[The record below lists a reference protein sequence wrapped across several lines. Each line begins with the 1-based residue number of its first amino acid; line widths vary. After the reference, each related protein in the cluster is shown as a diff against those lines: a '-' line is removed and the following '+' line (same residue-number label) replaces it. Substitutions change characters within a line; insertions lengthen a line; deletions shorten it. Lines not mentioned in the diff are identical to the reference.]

1 MSVDD
6 ENARAAK
13 FIERWAAS
21 SASERANYQS
31 FLIELAEL
39 LGAPRHD
46 PANGLKDDYVFERR
60 VTFHHAGGAT
70 SPGFIDLYKRGCFVL
85 EAKQSAKPEKPADL
99 PQLPLLAPKSG
110 PKSGKVART
119 SSSFDAAM
127 WKARAQAEKY
137 AKALPKDHGWPPFII
152 AVDIGHII
160 DVYADFSLIGKNY
173 APFPDPQSY
182 RIKLEDLLK
191 PEIRARLLAIW
202 TDPLSLDRSREAA
215 RVTREIATHLSLLA
229 VSLEKDGHPSEVVA
243 RFLMRCLFTM
253 FAEDVKL
260 LPKDSFKELLRAARG
275 APESFPPLVT
285 ELWQKMDGGGFS
297 TSLRKQVSRF
307 NGFLFKET
315 QALPLRPEQL
325 GLLIG
330 AAEADWSQVE
340 PAIFGTLLERALA
353 AKERHKLGAHYTPR
367 PYVER
372 LVRPVLIDPLRED
385 WMTAKGAALA
395 LAEKDEIEEAR
406 KVVQD
411 FHKRLCA
418 LKVLDPACGSGNFL
432 YVALE
437 EMKRLEGEV
446 NELRAQLRDADF
458 GLSGETVSPEQFLG
472 LEVNP
477 WAAAVAELVLW
488 IGSLQQHFRLFKDA
502 KPSEPILRDFRNIE
516 NRDAVLAW
524 TGKPAP
530 RLDDKGQ
537 PVTRWDGVSMI
548 LNPST
553 GAVIPDPAARVP
565 VLDYKAPRAA
575 SWPKADVVI
584 GNPPFLGK
592 GEPMRSALGDG
603 YVEALRKAWPDMPE
617 SADFV
622 MFWWNK
628 AAQLAQAGLIRR
640 FGFVA
645 TNSLRQT
652 FNRRVLEV
660 FLNDKKKPL
669 SLIYAIPDH
678 PWVDATDGAAVR
690 ISMTAAERGSK
701 DGLLLTVMS
710 EGEAEVEDSGIAV
723 TLSEQRGKIFA
734 NLQIGA
740 DVSGAQDLQANK
752 GLSSN
757 GVMLAGEGFIV
768 SRQHAQKL
776 GLGRV
781 EGLKSHI
788 RPYMNGRDFMSISRD
803 AFVIDLFGLSE
814 SEAVSQFPD
823 VYQHVLDKIK
833 PSRMESARKSHRDR
847 WWVFA
852 EPRSVIRPALKTIPR
867 YIATP
872 ETSKHRVFQFLPQS
886 TLPDHM
892 LIAIALDSAEHL
904 AILSSRIHV
913 LWALATGGTLEDRPR
928 YNKSQ
933 CFDPFPFPALAEA
946 DRARLAEL
954 GEQLD
959 AHRKSRQKLHPKL
972 TLTEMYN
979 VLAALRARE
988 LIEGKAKTIYD
999 QGLIGILRQ
1008 LHDDID
1014 AATAA
1019 AYGWPADLTEPE
1031 ILKRLVALNHARA
1044 DEEARG
1050 QVLWLR
1056 PEYQNPSGG
1065 DAARKTGEMDLVRP
1079 QTGGA
1084 AKKTPW
1090 PAEMLEQMKAV
1101 RAVLQA
1107 APEPLKAETVAA
1119 HFQRVKAEKVQE
1131 TLKALVGFAQ
1141 AHALDDG
1148 RFAVAS

>member
-6 ENARAAK
+6 ENAQAAK
-13 FIERWAAS
+13 FIKRWAAS

-31 FLIELAEL
+31 FLIELAAL
-39 LGAPRHD
+39 LGAPPHD
-46 PANGLKDDYVFERR
+46 PANGLKDDYVFEKR

-70 SPGFIDLYKRGCFVL
+70 SSGFIDLYKRGCFVL

-137 AKALPKDHGWPPFII
+137 AKALPKNHGWPPFII

-182 RIKLEDLLK
+182 RIKLEDLLN

-275 APESFPPLVT
+275 VPESFPPLVT

-315 QALPLRPEQL
+315 QALPLRSEQL

-502 KPSEPILRDFRNIE
+502 KPSEPILRDFRNVE
-516 NRDAVLAW
+516 TRDAVLAS
-524 TGKPAP
+524 TGKPVP

-537 PVTRWDGVSMI
+537 PVTRWDGVSLI

-553 GAVIPDPAARVP
+553 GAEIPDPAARVP

-584 GNPPFLGK
+584 GNPPFIGASR
-592 GEPMRSALGDG
+592 MREALGDG
-603 YVEALRKAWPDMPE
+603 YTEALRKAWPDMPG

-628 AAQLAQAGLIRR
+628 AAQLAQAGLIAR

-652 FNRRVLEV
+652 FNRRVLEP
-660 FLNDKKKPL
+660 FLNDQKRPL
-669 SLIYAIPDH
+669 TLIYAIPDH
-678 PWVDATDGAAVR
+678 PWVDSTGGAAVR
-690 ISMTAAERGSK
+690 ISMTAAERGSR

-710 EGEAEVEDSGIAV
+710 EGETEVEDSGIAV
-723 TLSEQRGKIFA
+723 TLAEQRGKIFA

-740 DVSGAQDLQANK
+740 DLTNILLLCANEA
-752 GLSSN
+752 LSSP
-757 GVMLAGEGFIV
+757 GVKLHGAGFIV
-768 SRQHAQKL
+768 TPNAAKSL

-781 EGLKSHI
+781 PGLEAHI
-788 RPYMNGRDFMSISRD
+788 RPYLNGMDFTRLSRGVM
-803 AFVIDLFGLSE
+803 VIDLFGLTAKE
-814 SEAVSQFPD
+814 VQIKFPE
-823 VYQHVLDKIK
+823 VYQHILDHVK
-833 PSRMESARKSHRDR
+833 PERDANR
-847 WWVFA
+847 DKGIRENWWAFGG
-852 EPRSVIRPALKTIPR
+852 PRREMRTALRGLPR
-867 YIATP
+867 YIATV
-872 ETSKHRVFQFLPQS
+872 ETAKHRVFQFLDAQI
-886 TLPDHM
+886 LPDNR

-913 LWALATGGTLEDRPR
+913 LWALKTGGTLEDRPV
-928 YNKSQ
+928 YTKSQ
-933 CFDPFPFPALAEA
+933 CFDPFPFPPLAENH
-946 DRARLAEL
+946 RARLAEL

-959 AHRKSRQKLHPKL
+959 AHRKARQKLHPKL

-979 VLAALRARE
+979 VLAALRAGE

-1008 LHDDID
+1008 IHDEID

-1019 AYGWPADLTEPE
+1019 AYGWPADLAEPE

-1056 PEYQNPSGG
+1056 PKYQNPSGG

-1107 APEPLKAETVAA
+1107 APEPLKAETITA

-1141 AHALDDG
+1141 AHALEDG
-1148 RFAVAS
+1148 RFAPIS